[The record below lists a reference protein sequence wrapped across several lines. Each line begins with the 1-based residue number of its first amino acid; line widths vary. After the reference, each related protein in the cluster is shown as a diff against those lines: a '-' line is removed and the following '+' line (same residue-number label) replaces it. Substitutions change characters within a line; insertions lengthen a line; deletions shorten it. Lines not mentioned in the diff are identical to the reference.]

1 MICVCTTRPRTV
13 WGSLTGMVLLLIQPA
28 SAVAASET
36 RVFSGMCDASAVETL
51 NDREFVVAN
60 DEDNQLRVYDWTRPG
75 WPVRALDL
83 DRLWPPQGSRREMDL
98 EGVARLGSHLFWI
111 SSHGRDAKG
120 RAAPGR
126 HALLRIPLDWL
137 QTGAPPSAAPA
148 RYTDLL
154 EALARDPRY
163 ARLRLDQAA
172 ARAPKSPGGLN
183 IEALA
188 ATPQGALLIGF
199 RSPLFEGRALFVPL
213 LNPQALL
220 DGSEPPRFGEP
231 VFLALGGLGL
241 RGAVEWERGYLLLAG
256 STDGGGRSRLLAW
269 SGQPDQ
275 EPQELASDA
284 LEGLNPEG
292 LAFWPATV
300 PRRLLVVSDDGTR
313 RLQDRDC
320 KDLPAPQRQYRAI
333 TLPAPAP

>member
-1 MICVCTTRPRTV
+1 MISISVTRPWTV
-13 WGSLTGMVLLLIQPA
+13 WGSVAGMVVLLMRPA
-28 SAVAASET
+28 PAVAASDT
-36 RVFSGMCDASAVETL
+36 RAFSGMCDASAVETL

-75 WPVRALDL
+75 WPVRALNL
-83 DRLWPPQGSRREMDL
+83 DRFWPPQGSRPEMDL
-98 EGVARLGSHLFWI
+98 EGVARLGPSLFWI

-137 QTGAPPSAAPA
+137 QTGAPLSGAPG
-148 RYTDLL
+148 RYTDLF

-163 ARLRLDQAA
+163 AKLRLDQAA
-172 ARAPKSPGGLN
+172 ARAPKAPGGLN

-213 LNPQALL
+213 LNPHALL
-220 DGSEPPRFGEP
+220 DGAEAPRFGEP
-231 VFLALGGLGL
+231 IFLALGGLGL

-256 STDGGGRSRLLAW
+256 STDGGGRSRLFAW
-269 SGQPDQ
+269 SGQPNQ
-275 EPQELASDA
+275 EPQEVASDA

-292 LAFWPATV
+292 LAFWPGTE
-300 PRRLLVVSDDGTR
+300 PRRLLVVSDDGSR
-313 RLQDRDC
+313 RLHDRDC
-320 KDLPAPQRQYRAI
+320 KDLPAPHQKYRAI
-333 TLPAPAP
+333 TLLAQAP